1 MYDNQIGRWNIVD
14 PLAEE
19 FPECSPY
26 NFVMDNPIRL
36 VDEDGMAPTDIIIKG
51 KNNSSVTLKTNIID
65 LSVNASSLGVDFRGN
80 YTLQGEDVLSAGLD
94 VVGIFDPTGVADG
107 INAGLQAKN
116 GDLLSAGISVLG
128 LIPFAGDVA
137 KVGKIS
143 KDVKII
149 DKAIDAVKAEQRASK
164 LSKVERAGRDFTK
177 AGKEAVI
184 DLNKAKNKG
193 DVICN
198 TCGTKTVP
206 ATKSSKGV
214 TPSKAER
221 QIDHIVPKSK
231 GGSGTPNNGQILCRD
246 CNIKKSN
253 N

>member
-1 MYDNQIGRWNIVD
+1 M
-14 PLAEE
+14 
-19 FPECSPY
+19 
-26 NFVMDNPIRL
+26 
-36 VDEDGMAPTDIIIKG
+36 
-51 KNNSSVTLKTNIID
+51 
-65 LSVNASSLGVDFRGN
+65 
-80 YTLQGEDVLSAGLD
+80 
-94 VVGIFDPTGVADG
+94 
-107 INAGLQAKN
+107 
-116 GDLLSAGISVLG
+116 G

-184 DLNKAKNKG
+184 DLNKVKNKG

-231 GGSGTPNNGQILCRD
+231 GGNGTPNNGQILCRD